1 MIHSLH
7 LDSFYLT
14 DEQLENSP
22 SRQDGIDRDTENTLR
37 MYGCMLIQE
46 AGILLSFS
54 QVVMATGQVLLHR
67 FYCKRSMKTF
77 NVKVGA
83 HNSRGTQQQQEQK
96 ASSAPTAA
104 TAEQRCFCSLC
115 VCCQCGVFVYKT
127 HTSLGIPF
135 DHLLHILHCMYSCV
149 FAESCRHCPVDGCQA

>member
-14 DEQLENSP
+14 EEQLENSP
-22 SRQDGIDRDTENTLR
+22 SRQDGIDKDTEANLR
-37 MYGCMLIQE
+37 MYGCEIIQE
-46 AGILLSFS
+46 AGIMLSFD

-83 HNSRGTQQQQEQK
+83 ALLLTLLALHTCMQAVCGSCFQQLSTQLSI
-96 ASSAPTAA
+96 SSAHKACAA
-104 TAEQRCFCSLC
+104 VFCPAEGVCHCS
-115 VCCQCGVFVYKT
+115 VG
-127 HTSLGIPF
+127 
-135 DHLLHILHCMYSCV
+135 
-149 FAESCRHCPVDGCQA
+149 RCQA

>member
-14 DEQLENSP
+14 EEQLENSP
-22 SRQDGIDRDTENTLR
+22 SRQDGIDKDTEANLR
-37 MYGCMLIQE
+37 MYGCEIIQE
-46 AGILLSFS
+46 AGLMLSFD

-83 HNSRGTQQQQEQK
+83 ALLLVLLTGPPAFMLEVHGCISGIFSPST
-96 ASSAPTAA
+96 
-104 TAEQRCFCSLC
+104 
-115 VCCQCGVFVYKT
+115 G
-127 HTSLGIPF
+127 HTSSHNMCWHVCP
-135 DHLLHILHCMYSCV
+135 
-149 FAESCRHCPVDGCQA
+149 AESVCDCPVGGCQA

>member
-14 DEQLENSP
+14 EEQLENSP
-22 SRQDGIDRDTENTLR
+22 SRQDGIDKDTEANLR
-37 MYGCMLIQE
+37 MYGCEIIQE
-46 AGILLSFS
+46 AGIMLSFD

-83 HNSRGTQQQQEQK
+83 ALLLTLLPLQTCMQAVFGS
-96 ASSAPTAA
+96 
-104 TAEQRCFCSLC
+104 CF
-115 VCCQCGVFVYKT
+115 
-127 HTSLGIPF
+127 
-135 DHLLHILHCMYSCV
+135 
-149 FAESCRHCPVDGCQA
+149 

>member
-14 DEQLENSP
+14 EEQLENSP
-22 SRQDGIDRDTENTLR
+22 SRQDGIDKDTEASLR
-37 MYGCMLIQE
+37 MYGCEVIQE
-46 AGILLSFS
+46 AGIMLSFD

-83 HNSRGTQQQQEQK
+83 AAAVTSQCLQRLPARASVTQVLR
-96 ASSAPTAA
+96 P
-104 TAEQRCFCSLC
+104 C
-115 VCCQCGVFVYKT
+115 VCGVMCTVKDVIIRQKSVCSYAA
-127 HTSLGIPF
+127 
-135 DHLLHILHCMYSCV
+135 MV
-149 FAESCRHCPVDGCQA
+149 